1 MHHERPTP
9 YLSGYA
15 LDRHCDQSSAAITRS
30 FELSY
35 TRQDNGQNEL
45 SAEEGMLVEFGEQF
59 AQAQDFLET
68 VGGKSR
74 LSRELR
80 NLRGVEFH
88 VRTEPSLEGK
98 RVSGTM
104 SFQVGTQW
112 FPGRLSAR

>member
-1 MHHERPTP
+1 M
-9 YLSGYA
+9 
-15 LDRHCDQSSAAITRS
+15 
-30 FELSY
+30 
-35 TRQDNGQNEL
+35 
-45 SAEEGMLVEFGEQF
+45 EFGEQF
-59 AQAQDFLET
+59 AQTQDFLEI

-104 SFQVGTQW
+104 SFQVRTQW

>member
-1 MHHERPTP
+1 M
-9 YLSGYA
+9 
-15 LDRHCDQSSAAITRS
+15 
-30 FELSY
+30 
-35 TRQDNGQNEL
+35 
-45 SAEEGMLVEFGEQF
+45 EFAEQF
-59 AQAQDFLET
+59 AQAQDFLEI

-74 LSRELR
+74 LLRELR

-88 VRTEPSLEGK
+88 VRTEPWSESK